1 MEDAKIQKPRRID
14 TLFRST
20 KVIKLVSY
28 LRFEF
33 NIDFTHR
40 GVSLCMLKGTFLNEI
55 TTITVG
61 NFKTILSVNLTKEK
75 RF

>member
-1 MEDAKIQKPRRID
+1 MEDAKIQKPRID

-40 GVSLCMLKGTFLNEI
+40 GVSLCMLKGTFLSEI

>member
-1 MEDAKIQKPRRID
+1 MEDAKIQKPRID

>member
-1 MEDAKIQKPRRID
+1 MEDAKIQKPRID

-40 GVSLCMLKGTFLNEI
+40 GVSLCMLKGTFLN
-55 TTITVG
+55 V
-61 NFKTILSVNLTKEK
+61 KSQQLQ
-75 RF
+75 

>member
-1 MEDAKIQKPRRID
+1 MEDAKIQKPRID
-14 TLFRST
+14 TLFRSA